1 MFLRNYLHIMIKAEA
16 QKTTTAIPNP
26 LFVLAAVPMNGRA
39 LLISIDPAAVP
50 VAAKDEFA
58 TA

>member
-1 MFLRNYLHIMIKAEA
+1 MRSHLHIMTKAEA

-26 LFVLAAVPMNGRA
+26 LFVLAAAPTNGRA
-39 LLISIDPAAVP
+39 LLIGIDPAAVP
-50 VAAKDEFA
+50 VAATDEFA

>member
-1 MFLRNYLHIMIKAEA
+1 MSLRNHLNIMIKAEA

-26 LFVLAAVPMNGRA
+26 LFVLAAVPMNGKV
-39 LLISIDPAAVP
+39 LLIGIGPAAVP
-50 VAAKDEFA
+50 VAATDECA